1 MSEYHDIYV
10 RAHTVQLEKKQTK
23 SMWQDSELKW
33 PDCALVFDCESR
45 IAADQTLTFG
55 FWRFCELRNGEY
67 LPLEEGIFHDD
78 RGFTTKEFNLLRKY
92 ARSTKPDT
100 TDDGCDRLRLY
111 SRSKLIEEVFGMA
124 IQAKALIVGFNLP
137 FDLSRIALDWNT
149 AQNGGWTLIM
159 KQWRN
164 PETGKV
170 EPDESFPR
178 VVIKALNS
186 KASIIS
192 STRPPMSLRRSKGK
206 RAKLWSRGRFLD
218 VRTLLWALRNKSY
231 SLRTA
236 CKEFGIPGKLD
247 HKPSGRV
254 DLEEIEYCRQDVR
267 ITVGLLNAAKQEYDL
282 HPIAPGP
289 DRMFSPASVAKS
301 YLEEL
306 HILPPSEKVKDADA
320 AYGVFMQSYF
330 GGRAECRIRSWEVP
344 VCLVDFMSQYPT
356 VNELLDNWG
365 VLTAENVTF
374 PDATKAVCQLLS
386 QITFKRCFDRK
397 LWPQF
402 KFFALVRPDS
412 DILPVRTVY
421 NGTTQ
426 NIGINYLTSNEPIWC
441 AGPDIIASI
450 LLTGRVPHI
459 EKAIRVVPHGQQ
471 GGLTSTSLRG
481 MVNVDAKTHS
491 FFKHVIEQ
499 RAAHESNPA
508 LHYWLKILA
517 NSGSY
522 GLFVELNPNDAD
534 AAELYVYSGED
545 SFPTRSDVVEEPGKW
560 FAPHI
565 ASLITSGGRL
575 LLAML
580 EKCITDAG
588 GTYLFCDTDS
598 AAIVSTET
606 PQQIAMPDG
615 AKPITALSWAE
626 VQQIT
631 DRFKSLNPYA
641 IDGSILKIHKL
652 NWDKNKQRRQLYG
665 YSIAAKR
672 YALYTKTQNDIEI
685 VEPKAHGLG
694 YFYPPKDSP
703 EGWNHETP
711 LWIFE
716 AWDWIMRGVLGL
728 KRTRPKWFDL
738 PVMMKLTLST
748 PHHALR
754 NLAKGPLT
762 RPNNFMMIPQVC
774 RFGCPQNVDPDKFTL
789 ITQFSSEREE
799 WMRAKCVNI
808 HDPESPVYEL
818 TDDYDGA
825 RAVVKNFFMLLD
837 TYQNH
842 PEAKSLG
849 PDGKACEF
857 DTRGLLQRAHIV
869 ANWPPIY
876 IGKESDKHWEE
887 GEDLSLLDF
896 KAIEYKRKGN
906 AIATDEQLARIAMVP
921 KREFMRRRINQ
932 HTLEKICGREPVR
945 AYGVAKVLKVLQ
957 QWESEQHA
965 AGSWRAHGR
974 VGGVR
979 VNGNTTAILRALA
992 NQ

>member
-1 MSEYHDIYV
+1 MTDDQNKNDIYV
-10 RAHTVQLEKKQTK
+10 RAYAKRIVNATPNKKKGNETTEHEEPR
-23 SMWQDSELKW
+23 WLDY
-33 PDCALVFDCESR
+33 ALIFDCETR
-45 IAADQTLTFG
+45 ITADQTLTFG
-55 FWRFCELRNGEY
+55 FWRFCELRSGKY
-67 LPLEEGIFHDD
+67 VPLEEGILHDD
-78 RGFTTKEFNLLRKY
+78 GLSRKELNVLRKY
-92 ARSTKPDT
+92 ARPTEPET
-100 TDDGCDRLRLY
+100 ADDGCECSRLY
-111 SRSKLIEEVFGMA
+111 SRSKFIDEVFGMA
-124 IQAKALIVGFNLP
+124 IQAKAFIVGFNLP
-137 FDLSRIALDWNT
+137 FDLSRIAVDWNT
-149 AQNGGWTLIM
+149 AENGGWTLIVR
-159 KQWRN
+159 QWRN

-170 EPDESFPR
+170 EPNESFPR

-186 KASIIS
+186 KASIIG
-192 STRPPMSLRRSKGK
+192 STRAPMSLRKSKGK
-206 RAKLWSRGRFLD
+206 RAKLWPRGRFLD

-231 SLRTA
+231 SLKTG
-236 CKEFGIPGKLD
+236 CKEFGISGKLD

-254 DLEEIEYCRQDVR
+254 DLDEIEYCQQDVR
-267 ITVGLLNAAKQEYDL
+267 ATVGLLNAAKQEFDL
-282 HPIAPGP
+282 HPITPGP
-289 DRMFSPASVAKS
+289 DRMFSPASVAKA
-301 YLEEL
+301 YLETL
-306 HILPPSEKVKDADA
+306 NILYPSTKVKDAEV
-320 AYGVFMQSYF
+320 AYGIFLQSYF
-330 GGRAECRIRSWEVP
+330 GGRAECRIRNWEVP
-344 VCLVDFMSQYPT
+344 TCPVDFMSQYPT
-356 VNELLDNWG
+356 VNELLGNWG
-365 VLTAENVTF
+365 ILTAESVTF
-374 PDATKAVCQLLS
+374 PDATDEVRKLLS
-386 QITFKRCFDRK
+386 RVTLERCFDRK
-397 LWPQF
+397 FWLKF
-402 KFFALVRPDS
+402 RFFARVRPDN
-412 DILPVRTVY
+412 DILPVRTIY

-426 NIGINYLTSNEPIWC
+426 NIGINYLTSKEALWF

-450 LLTGRVPHI
+450 LLTGKVPHI
-459 EKAIRVVPHGQQ
+459 EKGIRVVAHGKQA
-471 GGLTSTSLRG
+471 GLGSTSLRG
-481 MVNVDAKTHS
+481 MVQVDAKKHS

-534 AAELYVYSGED
+534 AAELQVYSGED
-545 SFPTRSDVVEEPGKW
+545 PFPTHSDVVEEPGKW

-565 ASLITSGGRL
+565 ASLIASGGRL

-606 PQQIAMPDG
+606 RQQIAMPDG

-728 KRTRPKWFDL
+728 KRTKPKWFDL

-789 ITQFSSEREE
+789 ITQFSSAREE

-818 TDDYDGA
+818 TDDYDGS

-849 PDGKACEF
+849 PAGKACEF

-906 AIATDEQLARIAMVP
+906 AIATDEQLARIANIP
-921 KREFMRRRINQ
+921 KREFMRREINQ
-932 HTLEKICGREPVR
+932 HTLEKICRKEPVR
-945 AYGVAKVLKVLQ
+945 ASRLGKVLKVLQ
-957 QWESEQHA
+957 QWESEPE
-965 AGSWRAHGR
+965 
-974 VGGVR
+974 
-979 VNGNTTAILRALA
+979 NKP
-992 NQ
+992 